1 MAYLGKGRRE
11 DLFVLA
17 TELNLKFDKSMTIAT
32 LKEDLI
38 IGSEN
43 YDEELTKNI
52 HSTIVEDRKA
62 REENLRIEEQKEKLR
77 IEEQKE
83 KLRIEEQKEKLRI
96 EEQKEKLRIEER
108 EEKLRFEQLRLDEQ
122 KRKDEFELEKLRIQT
137 QSKLGA
143 DTSKETQR
151 LNIDKKNW
159 VSHLLGLLPTEVSHI
174 IAREPD
180 DKANSYE
187 HVKDLLLKRF
197 KLAPEK
203 FRQLFVTHQK
213 APERTW
219 IDFYHELNTYFNG
232 WIDGLKIDTFNKLSD
247 LIITDQLKRK
257 TPFEFKEYYLDEWAN
272 MNSPVQL
279 AEKLEEFEDFKRTLK
294 QKSSSPFV
302 KKQEFR
308 FTEKNRRYEAPRKF
322 EYNRKDKK
330 FPASTNY
337 NKNYDKHSNHNA
349 SKHAQTK
356 FSKSQKFKEPPKETC
371 TLIVKEGLRTKEIF
385 FGKVNIT
392 ALIDSGSTVSLLR
405 ENTSRR
411 IMDPRKLS
419 KNKMLLTGIGE
430 AQVTTIGSFEH
441 KFKIDDENY
450 SLTWHVVPTDKLK
463 FEAVIGSDLLEQAS
477 ISFTKEGVKF
487 NKYENHAQ
495 LMQISAEN
503 LQEELDLRHVE
514 NRQIK
519 KELEKLIQDYKP
531 EKTASTDV
539 TMRIILQDEE
549 PVCQHPRRLAFT
561 ERQRKVN
568 KQMKNGSTKALYV
581 RVLQNMQVNRNG
593 KKKDGPSRMCID
605 YRKLN
610 QKLVKDKFPLPIIED
625 VLDTLQE
632 AKVYST
638 LDLRNGFF
646 HVDVDE
652 DCRKYTSFI
661 VPDGQFEFN
670 KVPFG
675 LSTSPGV
682 FQRYVSSI
690 FRDLTRKG
698 IVISYLDD
706 LVIPAKNEQEG
717 LEKFKIIFEVAKKYG
732 LEIKF
737 KKCQF
742 LKKKIEFLGHI
753 VESGTIKPSPTKT
766 LAVRNF
772 PEPTTI
778 KQVQSFLGLTG
789 YFRKYIKDYSK
800 IAKPLSDLTRKENLF
815 VFFGT
820 QQKEAFE
827 KLKKIMSEGPIL
839 HLYKY
844 GRKTELHTDACKQG
858 YGAILLQ
865 EAEDGKLHPV
875 YYMSKRQIQQKKRQ
889 HFKIVTDCSAFQKT
903 MQKKEL
909 ITRIARWALQLEEFD
924 YEIEHRAGSRMK
936 HVDALSRYPVMMVC
950 NDTLTSKL
958 KNAQEEDDNIQ
969 TLKSLLEKQES
980 EEFLSEM
987 VYSTKYLNGR
997 ELIVTPKAMQ
1007 AELIKL
1013 IHENGHFSVGK
1024 TEEIVKQEF
1033 FIPNFSNVV
1042 KEVIVNCVPCILAN
1056 KKTGKKEGFL
1066 NPISKESIPL
1076 STYHVDFIGPLPST
1090 NKSYQ
1095 HIFTVVDAF
1104 TKFTWL
1110 YPIKTVSAESAFEK
1124 LKQQQKTFGN
1134 PIRIISDRGSA
1145 FTSKLFNDYCDEENI
1160 QHLQIATGGPQ
1171 RNGQVERIHQTLI
1184 PVLTK
1189 LSLDDSMKWY
1199 KYVDRL
1205 QRILNSTISRSTKWT
1220 PFELLVGIKTRN
1232 KEDILIK
1239 DLLLEEMAK
1248 ELLEQREFLRNDAKK
1263 NIETLQSE
1271 NRKTYNR
1278 RRKKA
1283 SLYKEGDLVAI
1294 QRTQFGAGLKL
1305 RPKFLGPYKVTKV
1318 NSKDR
1323 YEVEKIGQHD
1333 GPNSTTT
1340 SADLMKHFYP

>member
-1 MAYLGKGRRE
+1 
-11 DLFVLA
+11 
-17 TELNLKFDKSMTIAT
+17 
-32 LKEDLI
+32 
-38 IGSEN
+38 
-43 YDEELTKNI
+43 
-52 HSTIVEDRKA
+52 
-62 REENLRIEEQKEKLR
+62 
-77 IEEQKE
+77 
-83 KLRIEEQKEKLRI
+83 
-96 EEQKEKLRIEER
+96 
-108 EEKLRFEQLRLDEQ
+108 
-122 KRKDEFELEKLRIQT
+122 
-137 QSKLGA
+137 
-143 DTSKETQR
+143 
-151 LNIDKKNW
+151 
-159 VSHLLGLLPTEVSHI
+159 
-174 IAREPD
+174 
-180 DKANSYE
+180 
-187 HVKDLLLKRF
+187 
-197 KLAPEK
+197 
-203 FRQLFVTHQK
+203 
-213 APERTW
+213 
-219 IDFYHELNTYFNG
+219 
-232 WIDGLKIDTFNKLSD
+232 
-247 LIITDQLKRK
+247 
-257 TPFEFKEYYLDEWAN
+257 
-272 MNSPVQL
+272 
-279 AEKLEEFEDFKRTLK
+279 
-294 QKSSSPFV
+294 
-302 KKQEFR
+302 
-308 FTEKNRRYEAPRKF
+308 
-322 EYNRKDKK
+322 
-330 FPASTNY
+330 
-337 NKNYDKHSNHNA
+337 
-349 SKHAQTK
+349 
-356 FSKSQKFKEPPKETC
+356 
-371 TLIVKEGLRTKEIF
+371 
-385 FGKVNIT
+385 
-392 ALIDSGSTVSLLR
+392 
-405 ENTSRR
+405 
-411 IMDPRKLS
+411 MDPTKLS

-441 KFKIDDENY
+441 EFKIDDENY

-539 TMRIILQDEE
+539 TMRIILKDEE
-549 PVCQHPRRLAFT
+549 PVCQPPRRLAFT
-561 ERQRKVN
+561 ERQE
-568 KQMKNGSTKALYV
+568 
-581 RVLQNMQVNRNG
+581 
-593 KKKDGPSRMCID
+593 KDGSSRMCID

-652 DCRKYTSFI
+652 DCRKYTSFV

-717 LEKFKIIFEVAKKYG
+717 LEKLKIIFEVAKKYG

-766 LAVRNF
+766 LAVRKF

-815 VFFGT
+815 FFGI

-827 KLKKIMSEGPIL
+827 KLKKILSEGPIL

-875 YYMSKRQIQQKKRQ
+875 YYMSKKTNTAEEKYDSYELEVLAIINALKKFRVYLLGQ

-980 EEFLSEM
+980 EEFFER
-987 VYSTKYLNGR
+987 N
-997 ELIVTPKAMQ
+997 
-1007 AELIKL
+1007 
-1013 IHENGHFSVGK
+1013 
-1024 TEEIVKQEF
+1024 
-1033 FIPNFSNVV
+1033 
-1042 KEVIVNCVPCILAN
+1042 AN

-1110 YPIKTVSAESAFEK
+1110 YPVKTVSAESALEK

-1160 QHLQIATGGPQ
+1160 QHLQIATGVPRG
-1171 RNGQVERIHQTLI
+1171 NGQVERIHRTLI
-1184 PVLTK
+1184 PVLIK
-1189 LSLDDSMKWY
+1189 LSLDDSTKWY

-1220 PFELLVGIKTRN
+1220 PFELLVGIKMRN

-1263 NIETLQSE
+1263 EHRNPT
-1271 NRKTYNR
+1271 
-1278 RRKKA
+1278 
-1283 SLYKEGDLVAI
+1283 V
-1294 QRTQFGAGLKL
+1294 
-1305 RPKFLGPYKVTKV
+1305 
-1318 NSKDR
+1318 
-1323 YEVEKIGQHD
+1323 
-1333 GPNSTTT
+1333 
-1340 SADLMKHFYP
+1340 